1 MIGRTSCVGCVEE
14 VDATKFVKCCARD
27 GIESSWKR
35 FCTVVGNIS
44 SKFWAGIMSV
54 TKAEAKSSSG
64 KMSLSI
70 EQIPETLINLK
81 PYF

>member
-1 MIGRTSCVGCVEE
+1 M
-14 VDATKFVKCCARD
+14 DATKFVKCCARD

-35 FCTVVGNIS
+35 FCTAVVGNIS

-54 TKAEAKSSSG
+54 TEAEAKFSPE

-70 EQIPETLINLK
+70 GQIPETLIYLK